1 MRCTILANGQWSQ
14 PAGLDLGRRQNEL
27 IIATDGGAVHCRT
40 LGVTPDLLVGDMDS
54 IPEGLLTELEAQGV
68 EILRFPPRKDQTD
81 LELAIELAIER
92 GADDIVILAALGL
105 RWDMSI
111 AAVMLL
117 ASPRFAGV
125 SLVLRDGATDIL
137 RLRGG
142 QQLEIAGKPG
152 DRLSIIPLGGPAV
165 GVGLG
170 GLAYPLSDQDIP
182 LGSTLGVSNVLT
194 RSPARVKLRQ
204 GQLLCIVEKLGE
216 ESRPTFP

>member
-1 MRCTILANGQWSQ
+1 MKCTILANGQWSQ
-14 PAGLDLGRRQNEL
+14 PAGLDLERRQQEL
-27 IIATDGGAVHCRT
+27 VIATDGGAVHCRA

-54 IPEGLLTELEAQGV
+54 VPGDLLAELEAQGV

-81 LELAIELAIER
+81 LELAIDLAIER

-117 ASPRFAGV
+117 ASPRFAAV

-142 QQLEIAGKPG
+142 QQLDIAGMPG

-165 GVGLG
+165 GVRLS

-194 RSPARVKLRQ
+194 RPIAGISLRQ
-204 GQLLCIVEKLGE
+204 GLLLCIVEKLGE
-216 ESRPTFP
+216 NGRPTFP

>member
-1 MRCTILANGQWSQ
+1 MKCTILANGQWSQ
-14 PAGLDLGRRQNEL
+14 PAGPNLERRQTDL
-27 IIATDGGAVHCRT
+27 IIATDGGAVHCRA
-40 LGVTPDLLVGDMDS
+40 LSVTPDLLVGDMDS
-54 IPEGLLTELEAQGV
+54 VPDDLLAELEGKGV

-117 ASPRFAGV
+117 ASPRFATV

-142 QQLEIAGKPG
+142 QQLEIAGTPG
-152 DRLSIIPLGGPAV
+152 DRLSIIPVGGPAV
-165 GVGLG
+165 GVRLS
-170 GLAYPLSDQDIP
+170 GLAYPLADQDIP
-182 LGSTLGVSNVLT
+182 LGATLGVSNILT
-194 RSPARVKLRQ
+194 QPPARIELRK
-204 GQLLCIVEKLGE
+204 GLLLCIVEKLGE
-216 ESRPTFP
+216 DGQLAFP